1 VAIMRVVMD
10 LPSDLFL
17 DEEPEKAAA
26 RVRLSAALLMYQTGE
41 LSAGA
46 ASELAGVDRYTFYA
60 ACKRYGLPVLRHTPS
75 EVEQDLEA
83 LDAG

>member
-1 VAIMRVVMD
+1 MRVVMD
-10 LPSDLFL
+10 LPSELFL

-60 ACKRYGLPVLRHTPS
+60 ACKRYRVSVLRHTPL
-75 EVEQDLEA
+75 EVEQDVEA
-83 LDAG
+83 FGAG